1 MPGDDLNARVGDNV
15 AVRNEDEVGMLA
27 TVNNLDPTSGTI
39 VATVTGF
46 DWRQSKIHPADF
58 PIKDVLGTQLA
69 ISQDEIEACY
79 HPGW

>member
-1 MPGDDLNARVGDNV
+1 MLGLVTMLPCAMK
-15 AVRNEDEVGMLA
+15 NEGGMLG
-27 TVNNLDPTSGTI
+27 TVNNRDPTSGAI

-69 ISQDEIEACY
+69 ISQDEIEAFY